1 MKDRSLAIVSGLLF
15 AAFVLIAV
23 AVKVS
28 PDLQKADLQVALWVN
43 HLNIG
48 DLLNSLMIA
57 ASQYGREYFWVGV
70 VGLMFLFGDRRT
82 KVLALG
88 LCGVFIVGIAAG
100 EVLKDVIA
108 RARPAPAPIHIGYV
122 PPDFVFRMPLDTDY
136 SFPSGHALIVSIGA
150 FFSLATFRKKWVAGL
165 LTLEAAIV
173 SFSRV
178 YTFEHYPTDVI
189 AGVILG
195 ASTALFGLVIGRRYL
210 RRYAEAVTAY
220 LVKLLRQGPL
230 KL

>member
-1 MKDRSLAIVSGLLF
+1 MNDRSLAIVSGLLF
-15 AAFVLIAV
+15 AAFVLLAV

-28 PDLQKADLQVALWVN
+28 PDLQTADLRAALWIN
-43 HLNIG
+43 NLNIG
-48 DLLNSLMIA
+48 DVLNSLMIA
-57 ASQYGREYFWVGV
+57 ASQYGREYFWVAV
-70 VGLMFLFGDRRT
+70 VGLMFILGDRRT
-82 KVLALG
+82 KLLALG
-88 LCGVFIVGIAAG
+88 LCGVFIVGIVAG
-100 EVLKDVIA
+100 EVAKDLIA
-108 RARPAPAPIHIGYV
+108 RNRPPVPILSMGTSSPVI
-122 PPDFVFRMPLDTDY
+122 RMPLDTDY

-165 LTLEAAIV
+165 LALEAAIV

-195 ASTALFGLVIGRRYL
+195 ASIALFGLVIGRRYL

-220 LVKLLRQGPL
+220 FVKLLRQGPL